1 MAPVSDA
8 SALVEPPDPVHGLGP
23 TQALLNPGGSNRRKA
38 RAHHEINVAPQ
49 GLAPLAELG
58 RQSLLVVL
66 VLGRLQMLEPLV
78 HQIQGVVDQLGG
90 LFGGH
95 RPSSEVV
102 EL

>member
-1 MAPVSDA
+1 MP
-8 SALVEPPDPVHGLGP
+8 
-23 TQALLNPGGSNRRKA
+23 
-38 RAHHEINVAPQ
+38 PQ

-66 VLGRLQMLEPLV
+66 VLGRLQLLEPLV

-95 RPSSEVV
+95 RPSGEVG